1 MGRRADSGAGVPAL
15 AWAFVSGPARAWTA
29 IAEGD
34 ARPGACA
41 AFLCLMCL
49 LPASGWVLGLLL
61 YAREGAPVIRAPV
74 DAITL
79 GAITWALCASQ
90 ALLLAL
96 VWRLMAPLYVS
107 PCQARDLRHLFAVAT
122 YGSTPL
128 LLGGLLLAWPPLMP
142 ALLLALLHACVAWR
156 EGLRVHAGLRAGD
169 ATEAVAIGGLLTAI
183 MSAIGGAIAERL
195 ETIIK
200 TTT

>member
-1 MGRRADSGAGVPAL
+1 MSGEAGYRAGML
-15 AWAFVSGPARAWTA
+15 ARAWSFVTGPGRA
-29 IAEGD
+29 WSSLGPAE
-34 ARPGACA
+34 AAPEACA
-41 AFLCLMCL
+41 RHLALLCL

-61 YAREGAPVIRAPV
+61 YAREGAPAIRGPV
-74 DAITL
+74 DALAL
-79 GAITWALCASQ
+79 GALTWALCAFQ
-90 ALLLAL
+90 AVLLAL
-96 VWRLMAPLYVS
+96 AWRLMAPLYA
-107 PCQARDLRHLFAVAT
+107 PGGPARDLRRLFAVAT

-169 ATEAVAIGGLLTAI
+169 ATEAVAFGGLLTAI
-183 MSAIGGAIAERL
+183 VSAIGGAVAERL

-200 TTT
+200 TAT